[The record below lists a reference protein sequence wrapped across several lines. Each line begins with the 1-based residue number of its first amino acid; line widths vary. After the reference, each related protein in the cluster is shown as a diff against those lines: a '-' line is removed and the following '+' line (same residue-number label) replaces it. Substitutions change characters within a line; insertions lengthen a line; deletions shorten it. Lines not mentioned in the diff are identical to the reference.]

1 MRNRDGQCKKVRS
14 HQISLIT
21 AIIFSPSLLD
31 FCWSYATLSLQLPP
45 SLSAAP
51 SQACCDLLFGPR
63 LRRRHSQKMLAEKS
77 EPGGP
82 GFDDTHLEG
91 AAPKAADDRF
101 HFESSDLDRVQRR
114 LKQRHVQMYVSF
126 AYYTFIIP
134 RIYRSCATQDRRE
147 CLLLAIMGLRVLI
160 IAYRL
165 RGRLGQVYSS
175 GQVLRFV
182 VRVLWAHCSRT
193 PWLAR

>member
-1 MRNRDGQCKKVRS
+1 MPIECETGTGNAEGPVTSDLFK
-14 HQISLIT
+14 
-21 AIIFSPSLLD
+21 FSPSLLD
-31 FCWSYATLSLQLPP
+31 FCSSNSTPSLKLPP

-51 SQACCDLLFGPR
+51 PQCCDLLFGPR
-63 LRRRHSQKMLAEKS
+63 LRRRHSQKMSEEKS

-114 LKQRHVQMYVSF
+114 LKQRHVQMYVPL
-126 AYYTFIIP
+126 AYYAFIIP
-134 RIYRSCATQDRRE
+134 RIYRSCVTQDRRE
-147 CLLLAIMGLRVLI
+147 CLLLAIVGLCVLI

-175 GQVLRFV
+175 GRVLRFV